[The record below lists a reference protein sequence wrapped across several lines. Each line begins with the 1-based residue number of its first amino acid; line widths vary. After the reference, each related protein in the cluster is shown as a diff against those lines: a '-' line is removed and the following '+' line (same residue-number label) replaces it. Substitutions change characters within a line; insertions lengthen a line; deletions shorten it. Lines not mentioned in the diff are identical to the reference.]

1 MANYQYYSSEDDY
14 IDREREVKEFDDSKI
29 GVKGLV
35 DSGIT
40 TIPRFFVHP
49 PENLNGAIHNPSANH
64 DHPHQIPIIDLS
76 ALINNS
82 DAHPGR
88 RTRIVQQVGDA
99 ARRFGFFQIVNHGIP
114 ISVMDSTISAIKAFH
129 QLPTEEKKK
138 QYDRSRKGGVT
149 YATNAHLFQSKEAT
163 WHDTLGVL
171 TSPVSPDWERVP
183 AVCRR
188 ELMEWNAE
196 MKKLGEVLARLFSE
210 GLGLKP
216 ERLEELKCLESR
228 TQVANCYPHCPQP
241 HLTLGLASHTDPRLF
256 TILLQSELGG
266 LQVKMEDGCWIDVK
280 PMHGALVINVA
291 DLLQVISNGIYKSVE
306 HRVLANCHKEPRVS
320 IPVFLGPSE
329 FGNSGQIYG
338 PLPELVS
345 EEKPALY
352 RNFTIQEHMKD
363 FFSNELAV
371 LVNKYKLISN

>member
-1 MANYQYYSSEDDY
+1 MSY
-14 IDREREVKEFDDSKI
+14 
-29 GVKGLV
+29 
-35 DSGIT
+35 SGIT

-64 DHPHQIPIIDLS
+64 DRPLQIPIVDLS
-76 ALINNS
+76 TLINNS
-82 DAHPGR
+82 DSHPDR

-114 ISVMDSTISAIKAFH
+114 ISLMNTTISAIKAFH

-149 YATNAHLFQSKEAT
+149 YATNVHLFQSKAAT
-163 WHDTLGVL
+163 WHDTLGVV

-188 ELMEWNAE
+188 ELMEWDAK
-196 MKKLGEVLARLFSE
+196 MKKLGEVLARLLGE

-228 TQVANCYPHCPQP
+228 ILVANCYPHCPQP

-266 LQVKMEDGCWIDVK
+266 LQVKLEDGCWIDVK

-291 DLLQVISNGIYKSVE
+291 DLLQ
-306 HRVLANCHKEPRVS
+306 EPRVS

-329 FGNSGQIYG
+329 VGNSRPIYG

-345 EEKPALY
+345 KEKPALY
-352 RNFTIQEHMKD
+352 RNFTIQEYMKD
-363 FFSNELAV
+363 FFSTELAV